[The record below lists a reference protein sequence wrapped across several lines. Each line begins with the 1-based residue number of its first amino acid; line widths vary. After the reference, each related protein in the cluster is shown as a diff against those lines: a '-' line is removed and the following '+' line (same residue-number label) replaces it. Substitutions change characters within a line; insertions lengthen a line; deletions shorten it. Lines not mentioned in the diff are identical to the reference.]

1 MRLDVKLPTGFG
13 STVAALDRA
22 SPLPLYAQIARQ
34 LIADLPHSAVEA
46 RFYSDDE
53 VAQRFAVSRMTAR
66 QAIQQLVDEGFL
78 RRVKGI
84 GTFVAAG
91 KIEERSL
98 ASFFDGSASDGR
110 PMTTRVLAMGSPP
123 AGDVPLDPAL
133 GADVVHIVRLR
144 LIGIVPIAIDHRYL
158 PKALGRRLK
167 RRDVETRS
175 LLDWLK
181 DSVVLDRVEM
191 QVEAIAADSASAELL
206 KVMPGEPALLRH
218 LRYVAQDGGVAM
230 TGRSVYRGDLVR
242 YGFSVPLQPR
252 SIKETRGHS

>member
-13 STVAALDRA
+13 GAVAALDRA

-34 LIADLPHSAVEA
+34 LMADLPHSAVEA

-53 VAQRFAVSRMTAR
+53 VAQRFTVSRMTAR
-66 QAIQQLVDEGFL
+66 QAIQQLVDEGLL

-98 ASFFDGSASDGR
+98 ASFFDGSASHGR
-110 PMTTRVLAMGSPP
+110 PMTTRVLALGPP
-123 AGDVPLDPAL
+123 AGEFPVDPAL
-133 GADVVHIVRLR
+133 GSEIVRIVRLR

-181 DSVVLDRVEM
+181 ESVVLDRVEM

-218 LRYVAQDGGVAM
+218 LRYVAQDGSVAM

-252 SIKETRGHS
+252 STRVTRGHS